1 MSNINSPK
9 KKISR
14 SDSLFSSRDRMK
26 SVEKQKEREKEIQKE
41 KEKEKETNKLI
52 KNVLSINLAE
62 LKETIHKEYLQ
73 FQHRINDSIQ
83 SYSQKLKNISA
94 CEKRL
99 IEQMTEVKLKA
110 DKAENN
116 FDKLFQMEDKI
127 TTFEIRL
134 NNLIREYRSSCTKYD
149 SLFIDNM
156 TVPGK
161 IGNYCKYKNIKEF
174 LSYAFNKFSE
184 LDLVKENFEAKI
196 KNNQEKVD
204 KFIRKINIEMDILRE
219 ESMQVTTKKITI
231 TEKKL
236 TNEIE
241 EINKKIA
248 SIPNSILYSDLERRM
263 SELTDNF
270 NNIKNIKE
278 EIDTKLTNIDND
290 IDSFKEKFKEY
301 NKIIKKKSIDKKDT
315 KVTFS
320 SLSNSKFIHSK
331 RNEPGDLT
339 SKNSIS
345 SSNSSKNINKYFSFN
360 LNKTNYNKNNKNNKN
375 MNLNNKN
382 EEFEENNN
390 ISPINNMRIKSIN
403 YTDSKFKSNTSLSEK
418 LLINYENNNN
428 NKNNNNENKNDNNIK
443 DNNKTEI
450 VNKKKIKQ
458 FSSFHSYN
466 DSSEEIE
473 NIIGINIKYH
483 FIKNYI

>member
-184 LDLVKENFEAKI
+184 LDLVK
-196 KNNQEKVD
+196 
-204 KFIRKINIEMDILRE
+204 
-219 ESMQVTTKKITI
+219 
-231 TEKKL
+231 
-236 TNEIE
+236 
-241 EINKKIA
+241 
-248 SIPNSILYSDLERRM
+248 
-263 SELTDNF
+263 
-270 NNIKNIKE
+270 
-278 EIDTKLTNIDND
+278 
-290 IDSFKEKFKEY
+290 
-301 NKIIKKKSIDKKDT
+301 
-315 KVTFS
+315 
-320 SLSNSKFIHSK
+320 
-331 RNEPGDLT
+331 
-339 SKNSIS
+339 
-345 SSNSSKNINKYFSFN
+345 
-360 LNKTNYNKNNKNNKN
+360 
-375 MNLNNKN
+375 
-382 EEFEENNN
+382 
-390 ISPINNMRIKSIN
+390 
-403 YTDSKFKSNTSLSEK
+403 
-418 LLINYENNNN
+418 
-428 NKNNNNENKNDNNIK
+428 
-443 DNNKTEI
+443 
-450 VNKKKIKQ
+450 
-458 FSSFHSYN
+458 
-466 DSSEEIE
+466 
-473 NIIGINIKYH
+473 
-483 FIKNYI
+483 